1 MTPQRPD
8 VGMPAYSTKLSP
20 EWITGFVDGEGCFHI
35 GISKHPE
42 MRSGYQILPE
52 LTVVQHKRDL
62 QLLHQLRSTMGCGVV
77 RKNHGDRFCWR
88 VRDLKNM
95 QKVIIPFFERYPL
108 RSKKGIEFRRFSK
121 VVAIMSKGEHLTDEG
136 FQRIRTI
143 ASTMN
148 RGDREEG
155 RIKRESIP
163 G

>member
-62 QLLHQLRSTMGCGVV
+62 QLLHQLRSVMGCGVV
-77 RKNHGDRFCWR
+77 RRNHGDRFCWR

-95 QKVIIPFFERYPL
+95 QEVIIPFFERYPL
-108 RSKKGIEFRRFSK
+108 RSKKGIEFRRFAK
-121 VVAIMSKGEHLTDEG
+121 VVAIMLKGEHLTDEG
-136 FQRIRTI
+136 FQRIRAI